1 MSASKPFVEG
11 LSPDDR
17 AAAAALI
24 SLALAEDLGER
35 GDLTSQTLIPPEA
48 RGTVQVVARQTGI
61 LAGVPLVAAVF
72 ARLDSDVTVT
82 PRRADGDRLTPGAVV
97 ADVSGSVRSLLTGER
112 TMLNFLTHLSGIATL
127 TRQFVDAVAGT
138 RAVILDTRKTLP
150 GWRRLQ
156 KYAVRCGGGANHRM
170 GLFDAVLIK
179 DNHLAAWTVDQ
190 TRDIASAIQL
200 ARRSVPPGVTVE
212 VEVDRLEQLRAVLPI
227 GPDIV
232 LLDNMGLDS
241 LRQAVQLRDSLA
253 PQVQLEASGGVTLAT
268 VADIART
275 GVDRISSGALTH
287 SAPNLDLAFDWKN
300 ALPPG

>member
-112 TMLNFLTHLSGIATL
+112 TMLNFLTHL
-127 TRQFVDAVAGT
+127 
-138 RAVILDTRKTLP
+138 
-150 GWRRLQ
+150 
-156 KYAVRCGGGANHRM
+156 
-170 GLFDAVLIK
+170 
-179 DNHLAAWTVDQ
+179 
-190 TRDIASAIQL
+190 
-200 ARRSVPPGVTVE
+200 
-212 VEVDRLEQLRAVLPI
+212 
-227 GPDIV
+227 
-232 LLDNMGLDS
+232 
-241 LRQAVQLRDSLA
+241 
-253 PQVQLEASGGVTLAT
+253 
-268 VADIART
+268 
-275 GVDRISSGALTH
+275 
-287 SAPNLDLAFDWKN
+287 
-300 ALPPG
+300 

>member
-1 MSASKPFVEG
+1 MSASRPTVDG
-11 LSPDDR
+11 LSPADR
-17 AAAAALI
+17 AAAETLI

-35 GDLTSQTLIPPEA
+35 GDLTSQTLIPLAA
-48 RGTVQVVARQTGI
+48 RGTVQVVARQAGV
-61 LAGVPLVAAVF
+61 LAGLPLVASVF
-72 ARLDSDVTVT
+72 ANLDPDVTVT
-82 PRRADGDRLTPGAVV
+82 PRVADGDRLTRRTVV
-97 ADVSGSVRSLLTGER
+97 ADVSGPVRSLLTGER

-170 GLFDAVLIK
+170 GLYDAILIK
-179 DNHLAAWTVDQ
+179 DNHLAAWTADH
-190 TRDIASAIQL
+190 THDIASAVRL
-200 ARRSVPPGVTVE
+200 ARRAAPPGVTVE
-212 VEVDRLEQLRAVLPI
+212 VEVDRLEQLREVLPV

-232 LLDNMGLDS
+232 LLDNMRLDL
-241 LRQAVQLRDSLA
+241 LRQSVQLRDSLA